1 MINTNSIEQITQ
13 LVNDIKNIRL
23 TYLQFGA
30 MMEIL
35 ENYLKKELIS
45 YPEYQITYED
55 SGEKKDFE
63 QSFDK
68 IEELFKFIIT
78 SKETHLQKIINL

>member
-45 YPEYQITYED
+45 YPEYQITYKD